1 MGLLDRLQHAWN
13 VFMNKDPTNLYRG
26 YSSSYRPDKLH
37 YYTTNERSIVT
48 SILTRVSIDAAA
60 VKIRHVKVDDNNQ
73 FLEEID
79 SHMNE
84 CFSISANIDQAAR
97 TFFQDA
103 IYSMLDEGYVAIVP
117 TDTSFDPKITG
128 SYDVDALRVGQI
140 KQWYPQSVM
149 VNLYN
154 ENTGYKEDIVLPK
167 SMVAI
172 VQNPFYEV
180 MNAPNSTL
188 QRLKRKLSLLDVS
201 DERVNSG
208 KLDLIV
214 QLPYTTKTQLKRD
227 AASLRKREIEDQL
240 VNSPYGIAYI
250 DGVERIIQLNRPVE
264 NNLMAQVEYLTN
276 QLLSQLGIT
285 MEILNNT
292 ADENTMN
299 NYNNRV
305 IEPIV
310 STLVDEMARKFLTK
324 TARTRKQSIIFIKD
338 PLRIIPPSTVADIAD
353 KLTRNEILTSN
364 DVRQLIGFK
373 PSDDPKANEL
383 RNKNISQSAEAEAAE
398 EKKTIDASTVDDLM
412 KEKGDQPL

>member
-154 ENTGYKEDIVLPK
+154 ENTGYKEDVVLPK

-172 VQNPFYEV
+172 IQNPFYEV

-227 AASLRKREIEDQL
+227 AASLRKKEIEDQL

-310 STLVDEMARKFLTK
+310 STIVDEMSRKFLTK

>member
-48 SILTRVSIDAAA
+48 SILNRVSIDAAA

-154 ENTGYKEDIVLPK
+154 ENTGYKEDVVLPK

-214 QLPYTTKTQLKRD
+214 QLPYTTKTQLKKD
-227 AASLRKREIEDQL
+227 AASLRKKEIEDQL
-240 VNSPYGIAYI
+240 INSPYGIAYI